1 MCVCVCVVINRV
13 ASSVGFADIPMGEAS
28 PFIMR
33 RTTAKRRSSRLSS
46 RRTPAAADRTVT
58 QSPLADG
65 KVGPGT
71 GSQLTALVL
80 TALATHPGIQSAW
93 MTDAETH

>member
-1 MCVCVCVVINRV
+1 MDGRGSIKELFPT
-13 ASSVGFADIPMGEAS
+13 GKQLEP
-28 PFIMR
+28 
-33 RTTAKRRSSRLSS
+33 L
-46 RRTPAAADRTVT
+46 VT
-58 QSPLADG
+58 PLADG